1 MGISNETENQF
12 SVCVL
17 CMYGCASV
25 CVCLFVFYLRIRVPL
40 PLPLACV
47 SVSVHVFLC
56 FGRWV
61 FVVVFLFKV
70 LLLHI
75 KNPCSIRTH
84 TLAYIHAYMWMYHR
98 QHIVSIR
105 WLFLLYRWCIINV
118 NVRSKS
124 KNIHNGTF
132 GSVRKT
138 RAKLSQQFS
147 LIRLANFEEVRRRQR
162 RRWRRQRTN
171 AFTNTTY
178 SHCMSFFFKKK
189 SKSLSIR
196 LTIKCDWIM

>member
-12 SVCVL
+12 SFCVL

-84 TLAYIHAYMWMYHR
+84 TLAYIHAYMWMYT
-98 QHIVSIR
+98 IGKI
-105 WLFLLYRWCIINV
+105 LFPSADCFYYTADVLLMWMCDQQ
-118 NVRSKS
+118 RSKS

-171 AFTNTTY
+171 AFTHTTY
-178 SHCMSFFFKKK
+178 SHCMSFFFKKIQIVV
-189 SKSLSIR
+189 L
-196 LTIKCDWIM
+196 